1 MAANEIRMDA
11 DNLWREETYTDLRVG
26 TIRVLHP
33 VDADG
38 RPDPKRKVRFEGTAQ
53 VLTPSGLLPIT
64 FPIEAD
70 TLAEAVARFGEA
82 AKKGLEETAR
92 ELEELRREAARSI
105 VAARPEDLA
114 KLKPGG
120 GGGTPPAGGAPGG
133 GIVLP

>member
-1 MAANEIRMDA
+1 MATNEVKMDA
-11 DNLWREETYTDLRVG
+11 NNLWREETYTDLRVG

-33 VDADG
+33 VDAEG
-38 RPDPKRKVRFEGTAQ
+38 KPDPKRKVRFEGTAQ

-92 ELEELRREAARSI
+92 EIEELRREAARSI

-114 KLKPGG
+114 KLKQGG
-120 GGGTPPAGGAPGG
+120 GQGGMPPAGGAGG
-133 GIVLP
+133 GIILP